1 MARLMGE
8 TGEGHDSER
17 HRLHVRLYL
26 GIVKKVTI
34 CEKSDKLGGNFFNSS
49 ENGIVFHKCKVYN
62 LYEYTVGNDLPAE
75 KGVYANENMH

>member
-34 CEKSDKLGGNFFNSS
+34 CEKSDKLGGFLP
-49 ENGIVFHKCKVYN
+49 IVPKKV
-62 LYEYTVGNDLPAE
+62 LYS
-75 KGVYANENMH
+75 